1 LRFYD
6 TIALRIEGEAT
17 LSRPDSLE
25 NLADRLRAIFEKH
38 GILKA
43 MVFGSFARGEP
54 SRRSDLDFL
63 VVQHTQKRFLD
74 RYDGIFAEI
83 TDMIPGRGVDLL
95 IYTPEELERMS
106 HGPFVGRALKERVV
120 IYESEP

>member
-1 LRFYD
+1 M
-6 TIALRIEGEAT
+6 
-17 LSRPDSLE
+17 SRQDSLE
-25 NLADRLRAIFEKH
+25 NLANSLRAIFEKH

-54 SRRSDLDFL
+54 SRRSDLDII
-63 VVQHTQKRFLD
+63 VVQQTRKRFLD

-83 TDMIPGRGVDLL
+83 TDAIPERSVDLL

-106 HGPFVGRALKERVV
+106 HGPFIGRALKEGVV